1 MAGLRKRTLTLM
13 SHRKRSPIVGEIMN
27 IRMVV
32 GIILLIIAAVYF
44 YIVPFRSVS
53 STGTEIIYW
62 ANIVPGIILAVSGI
76 ILLAAGLRSKKQSA

>member
-1 MAGLRKRTLTLM
+1 
-13 SHRKRSPIVGEIMN
+13 MN
-27 IRMVV
+27 TRMVV

-62 ANIVPGIILAVSGI
+62 ANIVPGTILAILGI
-76 ILLAAGLRSKKQSA
+76 ILLVTGRRRKSLWINKSKSRLERLYSNA